1 MQSRH
6 GAGADGSAERVFSE
20 TACKALSV
28 SERRVPS
35 PLIVSGL
42 AELALGALSGWAQ
55 TAAVQRP
62 DLLRK
67 VGITSPSRIRQWH
80 LDLGM
85 LGAYTVACGLAV
97 PDAPRPVEVALGV
110 GAWTNAMSFLPLA
123 FREELIDR
131 PVYLVPVVGSFIATS
146 VGFTGMAW
154 TAWQRR
160 RPASAA

>member
-1 MQSRH
+1 M
-6 GAGADGSAERVFSE
+6 
-20 TACKALSV
+20 
-28 SERRVPS
+28 SERAPIPS

-67 VGITSPSRIRQWH
+67 MGITSPSRIRQWH

-85 LGAYTVACGLAV
+85 LGAYTVVCGLAV
-97 PDAPRPVEVALGV
+97 PDAPRPVAVALGV

-131 PVYLVPVVGSFIATS
+131 PVYQVPVAGSFVATS
-146 VGFTGMAW
+146 VGFAGMAW
-154 TAWQRR
+154 TAWRR
-160 RPASAA
+160 MRSASRP